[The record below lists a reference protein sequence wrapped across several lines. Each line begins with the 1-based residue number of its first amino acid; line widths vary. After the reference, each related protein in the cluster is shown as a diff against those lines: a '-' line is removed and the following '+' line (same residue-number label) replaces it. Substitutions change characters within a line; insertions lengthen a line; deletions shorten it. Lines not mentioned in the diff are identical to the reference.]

1 MIGKYWRKDSLV
13 CHSEAG
19 KESPTFTK
27 FLTPRNNVY
36 AEFAFGVSKSTIYR
50 WIKKYESS
58 NNNPASLKNRYVSKK
73 RMKLEKLQKTTERD
87 LSIILCL
94 D

>member
-1 MIGKYWRKDSLV
+1 LIGKYWRKDSLV

-19 KESPTFTK
+19 EESPTFTK

-58 NNNPASLKNRYVSKK
+58 NNNPASLKNRYISKK
-73 RMKLEKLQKTTERD
+73 GIKLEKLQKKQQKNIN
-87 LSIILCL
+87 S
-94 D
+94 